1 MPRGKLTSPIGQDVG
16 DHDLPMQS
24 VKDEVMM
31 MKVERIIRES
41 ADLFFRNGYM
51 QTKMSD
57 IADRLG
63 VTKPF
68 IYYHFDSKAKILIE
82 ICERGTRDALEA
94 VELAVQGKSD
104 PLERFEAFVRAFTN
118 SVLEDYKFVL
128 IYFREEINLPP
139 ESAGKITRMRRTIN
153 DMLIEILEDGAK
165 AGLFKVNSAQLSA
178 FIVAGMAS
186 YVFAW
191 YRGDGKYAKDEVI
204 DEIASSSLKIIL

>member
-1 MPRGKLTSPIGQDVG
+1 MSRGTQEKRATPAARDQDSP
-16 DHDLPMQS
+16 LQS
-24 VKDEVMM
+24 VKDEVTS

-41 ADLFFRNGYM
+41 ADLFFRHGYT

-94 VELAVQGKSD
+94 VERAVSGESG
-104 PLERFEAFVRAFTN
+104 PLEKFESFVRAFTK

-128 IYFREEINLPP
+128 IYFREEINLPR
-139 ESAGKITRMRRTIN
+139 ESAVKITQMRRTIN
-153 DMLIEILEDGAK
+153 DTLINILEDGAK
-165 AGLFKVNSAQLSA
+165 SGVFKINSSKLSA

-186 YVFAW
+186 YAFAW
-191 YRGDGKYAKDEVI
+191 YRGDGRYEKDAVI
-204 DEIASSSLKIIL
+204 DEITASSLKIVL

>member
-1 MPRGKLTSPIGQDVG
+1 MAKKIRTDQIASVVGNQPRAI
-16 DHDLPMQS
+16 QS
-24 VKDEVMM
+24 VKDEVMT

-41 ADLFFRNGYM
+41 ADLFFRNGYT

-94 VELAVQGKSD
+94 VEKAVDGKIL
-104 PLERFEAFVRAFTN
+104 PPEQFEAFVRAFTN

-139 ESAGKITRMRRTIN
+139 ESAGKITQMRRTIN
-153 DMLIEILEDGAK
+153 DMLVKILEDGAK
-165 AGLFKVNSAQLSA
+165 AGMFNINSTKLST
-178 FIVAGMAS
+178 FIIAGMAS
-186 YVFAW
+186 YTFAW
-191 YRGDGKYAKDEVI
+191 YRGDGKYEKEEVI
-204 DEIASSSLKIIL
+204 AEIVASSLKIIS